1 MWPFNCFK
9 KKKTIKNIPSRTID
23 DLKVLTKV
31 LKIYASFCEMK
42 PIVLKNPTPSFCG
55 LYLRVGNEKRKL
67 RRNFSVP
74 TQFRMYVTSP
84 TRAEVGAI

>member
-42 PIVLKNPTPSFCG
+42 PIVSF
-55 LYLRVGNEKRKL
+55 LIHIITVR
-67 RRNFSVP
+67 
-74 TQFRMYVTSP
+74 
-84 TRAEVGAI
+84 